1 MRYCFK
7 QSIQFL
13 CSQLNR
19 TGNSVLLFHEKHIL
33 HININW
39 SCLLL
44 ELDSLPAV
52 LLLAFT
58 VEDFDVEVFDVE
70 VFVVEEAFIVEE
82 EDFSHDFTL
91 FMLTV
96 SMLSLL
102 LCLLFDLFDER
113 NILRILKLLF
123 LRVNDAGLVCPE
135 NVLVEAMFSEYYFF
149 NFVRSYFLTSNNQ
162 KPRYIN
168 LL

>member
-1 MRYCFK
+1 MMRYCFK

-19 TGNSVLLFHEKHIL
+19 TGNSELLFHEKHIL

-70 VFVVEEAFIVEE
+70 VFVVEE

-102 LCLLFDLFDER
+102 LCLLLDLFDER

-149 NFVRSYFLTSNNQ
+149 NFVRSFF
-162 KPRYIN
+162 
-168 LL
+168 